1 MRQHLAPRSLLRC
14 ECFLWSQRLIGIA
27 HRMASWRSCKIS
39 WCNRAGSGGGGADSG
54 GWLARWTCDYG
65 EGGGGRGKRAACV
78 GLVVRVVASTLEWV
92 VGRDVACGGQEPP
105 RAKKGRRKRKGEGD
119 RVEGSGG
126 GRAGREG
133 ETAVGPRKEEVWS
146 VRWRKG
152 KIGARCRRHEVW
164 TQAAS
169 ISFTVPDQQCYL
181 FCAFASVCLVVVSHI
196 ISTGLGRQR
205 QRWRRNMP
213 KRCGARVTKRI
224 LQTPAKRIT
233 IAMGACPTGTFIGC

>member
-1 MRQHLAPRSLLRC
+1 
-14 ECFLWSQRLIGIA
+14 
-27 HRMASWRSCKIS
+27 MAS
-39 WCNRAGSGGGGADSG
+39 A
-54 GWLARWTCDYG
+54 
-65 EGGGGRGKRAACV
+65 
-78 GLVVRVVASTLEWV
+78 LEWV

-133 ETAVGPRKEEVWS
+133 EKAVGPRKEEVWS

-164 TQAAS
+164 SQAAS

-213 KRCGARVTKRI
+213 TRCGARVTKRR
-224 LQTPAKRIT
+224 LQIPAKRSHNCDECLPDGDIRRVLT
-233 IAMGACPTGTFIGC
+233 EAALQLTEAQRQMGVVFIKENEWQKQIYHKTQQLTVAQEDRDRAFAAHVDCASQMTSCTRC